1 MDMAT
6 VNLAPTI
13 SAHGTHAALS
23 MVRLLK
29 VVMWRPKGCY
39 TQLKFMVRENAKLA
53 GLTDVQ

>member
-13 SAHGTHAALS
+13 SALGAHAALS
-23 MVRLLK
+23 MVHLLK

-39 TQLKFMVRENAKLA
+39 THVKFMVRENARLA
-53 GLTDVQ
+53 GPTVVR